1 MRQRSLYA
9 LAKPLGHGMRLLIY
23 LLAMLTGFSAAD
35 AARPVSPAR
44 AELGSSVMA
53 LAVAEAAL
61 VAPSGERYHIVSLP
75 SLRESATFAGSV
87 LSRTTDITRD
97 ITPVSRKDRA
107 RI

>member
-1 MRQRSLYA
+1 
-9 LAKPLGHGMRLLIY
+9 MRLLIY

-35 AARPVSPAR
+35 AARPVSSAQ

-61 VAPSGERYHIVSLP
+61 AAPSVEQHPAANPPALP
-75 SLRESATFAGSV
+75 EIAVFTGALASAVPDA
-87 LSRTTDITRD
+87 
-97 ITPVSRKDRA
+97 TPVSRKDRA